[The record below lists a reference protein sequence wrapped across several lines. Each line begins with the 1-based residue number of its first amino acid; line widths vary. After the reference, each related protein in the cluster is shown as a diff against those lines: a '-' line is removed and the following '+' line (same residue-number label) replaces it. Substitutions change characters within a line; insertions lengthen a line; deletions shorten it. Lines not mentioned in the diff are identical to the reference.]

1 MDRFLQFI
9 QEYRENLEEDLE
21 RRLHFIREQVLG
33 NGLNGAVVG
42 ISGGIDSAVTAAL
55 CIRALGRDRVVG
67 VWMPAYSQEVH
78 GEDAAKLKEAIGLNL
93 VTVNLNKAY
102 DAIIQ
107 SIEEAVLPLNDM
119 ARGNTKARLR
129 MTTLYA
135 IANQKGYLVADT
147 CNASEIYVGYMT
159 KGGDGLADF
168 NAIAT
173 LTKTQIRIL
182 AEYLGIPESIR
193 KKPPTADLWADQ
205 TDEGEMGF
213 TYEDLD
219 RYIITGEADPRVKE
233 RIDTLHRIS
242 EHKRSLMP
250 GI

>member
-1 MDRFLQFI
+1 
-9 QEYRENLEEDLE
+9 
-21 RRLHFIREQVLG
+21 
-33 NGLNGAVVG
+33 
-42 ISGGIDSAVTAAL
+42 
-55 CIRALGRDRVVG
+55 
-67 VWMPAYSQEVH
+67 
-78 GEDAAKLKEAIGLNL
+78 
-93 VTVNLNKAY
+93 
-102 DAIIQ
+102 
-107 SIEEAVLPLNDM
+107 
-119 ARGNTKARLR
+119 